1 MKKRMLL
8 HASLALTLLLA
19 LAVGCSTTQP
29 ERSKRAVSDLQQL
42 TQLLK
47 DGDAQ
52 LSALNTEL
60 RAVSKA
66 KPDDLRDAYA
76 DFDKELQR
84 TQQLA
89 GEVNDLSDDLKNNA
103 EKYFETW
110 KKQASKLSNGELK
123 DMSLERQKTL
133 RQEFD
138 RVMGSM
144 DRLAAAYKS
153 YSTDVKDLQLF
164 LGNDMTRAGSEMA
177 KPQIARVLAG
187 GDPLQA
193 ALRGAQ
199 TEVQSMAT
207 ILKPK

>member
-1 MKKRMLL
+1 MNKTTRLN
-8 HASLALTLLLA
+8 APLALTLLLT
-19 LAVGCSTTQP
+19 LAMGCSTTQP
-29 ERSKRAVSDLQQL
+29 ERSQRAVSDLQQL
-42 TQLLK
+42 TKLLTES
-47 DGDAQ
+47 DTQIA
-52 LSALNTEL
+52 ALNKEL

-110 KKQASKLSNGELK
+110 EKQASKLNNSDLK

-138 RVMGSM
+138 RVMAAM

-153 YSTDVKDLQLF
+153 YSTDVKDLQMF

-177 KPQIARVLAG
+177 KPQITKVLAG